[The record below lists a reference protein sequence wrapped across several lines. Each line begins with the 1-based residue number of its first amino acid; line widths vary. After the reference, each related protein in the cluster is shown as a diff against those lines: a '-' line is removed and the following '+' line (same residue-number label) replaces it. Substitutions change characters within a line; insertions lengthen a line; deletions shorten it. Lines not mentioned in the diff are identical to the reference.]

1 MLKLIKEFFWKLLKS
16 SCMNQKNSYILHNNS
31 TIFFQPLVPQF
42 SHGWIFQDIYDL
54 SFHMILCPSRLGQ
67 KEISEKAKI
76 VQSLNMLEILL
87 LVLKLWFFELAN
99 WFRHWR
105 TSRKKRWNQ
114 KNCGARGRRKDQHTK
129 GLGDPQQAY
138 YWAWWISF
146 TQLCILEWIW

>member
-1 MLKLIKEFFWKLLKS
+1 MLNTIKEFFWKLRKS
-16 SCMNQKNSYILHNNS
+16 SCMNQKKSYILHNNS

-42 SHGWIFQDIYDL
+42 SHGWIFQDIWPIISYD
-54 SFHMILCPSRLGQ
+54 LCPSHLGQ
-67 KEISEKAKI
+67 KGRSEKAKI
-76 VQSLNMLEILL
+76 VWSLNI

-138 YWAWWISF
+138 YWAWRISF
-146 TQLCILEWIW
+146 TQLCLLKWIW

>member
-1 MLKLIKEFFWKLLKS
+1 MLNTIKEFFWKLPKS
-16 SCMNQKNSYILHNNS
+16 SCMNQKKSYILHNNS

-42 SHGWIFQDIYDL
+42 SHGWIFQAYNL
-54 SFHMILCPSRLGQ
+54 SFPMILCPSRLGQ
-67 KEISEKAKI
+67 KGRSKKAKI
-76 VQSLNMLEILL
+76 VWSLNI

-138 YWAWWISF
+138 YRAWRISF
-146 TQLCILEWIW
+146 TQLCLLKWIW